1 MSTSIAGPVTVLSS
15 TVLRLATYVFLRW
28 IPGHVAPPVIL
39 TAFAI
44 YVTSFFYQFTHTS
57 PYEVVA
63 DELDI
68 ITRDTIDRDDSDDEL
83 LVDPETEEPLQE
95 IDVQET
101 IVVEE
106 KDPQVLRSLLT
117 GLPSPSS
124 LFWSAVTFLTN
135 VALLAMVADMVYRA
149 PLFHPSHNLS
159 FVRLGHV
166 SENSAKLLVRE
177 PRTSEHPLRMSYR
190 YAGESPDDGFRDH
203 DASWKHPQNAIHVDE
218 STDYTG
224 IFHLTGLRPD
234 TTYQYA
240 ASNNHTG
247 FFVTAP
253 RIGRTAPRNNDVF
266 TFLHS
271 SCIKPRFP
279 YNPVQHPLEIPG
291 FKHLA
296 RLLPSLKAHF
306 MVFMGDFIYADVP
319 KRFGTDAETYR
330 REYRQVYSSPQWESV
345 SSEAKLPWIH
355 VLDDHEI
362 ANDWDKNTTGVYEA
376 AVDPWHHYQASVNPE
391 PVRPGATYFSFNQGP
406 TSFFMIDTRRYREPF
421 DGTDGSYNG
430 TQAETGYK
438 KSMLG
443 DQQLKDLLDWL
454 AAPVPNGVRWKVVVS
469 SIPFTKNWRFGS
481 EDTWGGYLGERQII
495 LEAMWDVGLRGGVGV
510 VVLSGDR
517 HEFAATSFPPPTDDK
532 VTGLDATTGKLRT
545 KKWPVSATVH
555 EFSVSPL
562 SMFYLPVRTYEQTDN
577 DDVCVKYMPDGNS
590 KFGALSISTPPTS
603 DQSELKYRLFI
614 DGQEAWS
621 HKILTPPVVH
631 GSGRAIPSAAD
642 GEIDVASFFPIF
654 DKYIYALISDE
665 ESIRHATTSVLEDF
679 QDDGVCY
686 LELRTTPRAI
696 PDAGISKD
704 DYVKIVLQTMNDF
717 EESIKQDIKGAPR
730 YDKLHT
736 KLILSI
742 DRKNTLE
749 EASEVVNLAVKYR
762 HLGIV
767 GVDLCGNPAKKPISH
782 LAPAFA
788 KARAQ
793 DLGIT
798 LHFGEIAQ
806 EDPSELEELLS
817 WHPQRLG
824 HVIHI
829 PASIRKT
836 ITEAKLGL
844 EICLSCNVLCKLSQ
858 GGYAAHHFGQWWA
871 AGVPIALSTDDVGI
885 FEKKLSE
892 EYMLAAINFG
902 LDKTQLVELC
912 RGSVDTIFGGEGEKE
927 RVSALLVG
935 FWSSFCVGNL
945 RP

>member
-1 MSTSIAGPVTVLSS
+1 MSFSIAGPVTVLSS

-44 YVTSFFYQFTHTS
+44 YATSFFYQFTHTS

-83 LVDPETEEPLQE
+83 LVDAETDEPLQE

-106 KDPQVLRSLLT
+106 KDPKVLRSLLT

-203 DASWKHPQNAIHVDE
+203 DSSWKHPQNAIDVDE

-279 YNPVQHPLEIPG
+279 YNPLQHPLEFPG

-376 AVDPWHHYQASVNPE
+376 AVDPWHHYQASVNPD
-391 PVRPGATYFSFNQGP
+391 PVRPGATYFSFDQGP
-406 TSFFMIDTRRYREPF
+406 ASFFMIDTRRYRQPF
-421 DGTDGSYNG
+421 DGTDGSYDSAR
-430 TQAETGYK
+430 TQSGYK

-454 AAPVPNGVRWKVVVS
+454 AAPVPSGVRWKVVVS
-469 SIPFTKNWRFGS
+469 SIPFTKNWRFGT

-517 HEFAATSFPPPTDDK
+517 HEFAATSFPPPTEDK
-532 VTGLDATTGKLRT
+532 VTGLDTAAGKLKT

-631 GSGRAIPSAAD
+631 GSGRGKD
-642 GEIDVASFFPIF
+642 
-654 DKYIYALISDE
+654 ALW
-665 ESIRHATTSVLEDF
+665 
-679 QDDGVCY
+679 G
-686 LELRTTPRAI
+686 
-696 PDAGISKD
+696 
-704 DYVKIVLQTMNDF
+704 
-717 EESIKQDIKGAPR
+717 
-730 YDKLHT
+730 
-736 KLILSI
+736 
-742 DRKNTLE
+742 
-749 EASEVVNLAVKYR
+749 
-762 HLGIV
+762 
-767 GVDLCGNPAKKPISH
+767 
-782 LAPAFA
+782 
-788 KARAQ
+788 
-793 DLGIT
+793 
-798 LHFGEIAQ
+798 
-806 EDPSELEELLS
+806 
-817 WHPQRLG
+817 
-824 HVIHI
+824 
-829 PASIRKT
+829 
-836 ITEAKLGL
+836 
-844 EICLSCNVLCKLSQ
+844 
-858 GGYAAHHFGQWWA
+858 
-871 AGVPIALSTDDVGI
+871 
-885 FEKKLSE
+885 
-892 EYMLAAINFG
+892 
-902 LDKTQLVELC
+902 
-912 RGSVDTIFGGEGEKE
+912 
-927 RVSALLVG
+927 
-935 FWSSFCVGNL
+935 
-945 RP
+945 